1 MLQLDF
7 RSRVPV
13 YEQLTEKIKE
23 LIINKVLK
31 NDEQLPSV
39 RELALELTI
48 NPNTIQKAY
57 RELEHQGYIYS
68 VPGKGNFVRPIKK
81 TDTSQQKEELLEQ
94 LRKIVAELIYLG
106 VTTKEILDNVEEI
119 GRGEAKH
126 D

>member
-23 LIINKVLK
+23 QIVYGVLK
-31 NDEQLPSV
+31 EDEQLPSV

-57 RELEHQGYIYS
+57 RELERQGYIYS
-68 VPGKGNFVRPIKK
+68 VPGKGNFVKPMAK
-81 TDTSQQKEELLEQ
+81 TENTKQKQELMAQ
-94 LRKIVAELIYLG
+94 LRKVIAELLYLG
-106 VTTKEILDNVEEI
+106 ITVEELREI
-119 GRGEAKH
+119 VEKTGNRGGAK
-126 D
+126 